1 MKKRFLS
8 GVLAFLLCPLFLSA
22 PAEATENPNISV
34 SAASCVLIN
43 AETGTIL
50 YEKNAHEQ
58 RAIASTTKI
67 MTALV
72 TIEAG
77 DLDKSFTVDSMAIRV
92 EGTSMGLQEGDIVTR
107 RALLYGMLLPSG
119 NDAANAAAVSVSG
132 TMDKFAQR
140 MNSYAKAIGMTES
153 NFVNPS
159 GLDADGHYSTAYDMA
174 LLARTALQNE
184 TFREICCQANAQ
196 LSFGNPPYQRWLHNS
211 NKLLWNYDGC
221 IGVKTGFTDNA
232 RRCLVSAA
240 ERDGVTL
247 ICVTLNAPNDWQ
259 DHTKLLD
266 YGFSAVENRQIE
278 LEQIPTVSVIGG
290 VKDCVAL
297 EPQEPLA
304 VSVTASQQVET
315 QICLEPFLYAGVEQG
330 EQAGKVLISV
340 DGAVIKEVA
349 LVTDS
354 SVEQCE
360 CRLGFWEGICQ
371 FFRQL
376 FG

>member
-1 MKKRFLS
+1 MKKRLLS
-8 GVLAFLLCPLFLSA
+8 GAVALLLCPLFLSA
-22 PAEATENPNISV
+22 PAEATENPAISV

-43 AETGTIL
+43 AETGTVL
-50 YEKNAHEQ
+50 YEKDAHQQ

-77 DLDKSFTVDSMAIRV
+77 DLDKSFTVDPMAIRV

-107 RALLYGMLLPSG
+107 RVLLYGMLLPSG

-132 TMDKFAQR
+132 TMDKFAER
-140 MNSYAKAIGMTES
+140 MNAYAKAIGMTES

-159 GLDADGHYSTAYDMA
+159 GLDAEGHYSTAYDMA
-174 LLARTALQNE
+174 LLAKTALQNE

-196 LSFGNPPYQRWLHNS
+196 LSFGNPPYLRWLHNS

-240 ERDGVTL
+240 ERDGITL
-247 ICVTLNAPNDWQ
+247 ICVTLNAPDDWQ
-259 DHTKLLD
+259 DHTKLLN
-266 YGFSAVENRQIE
+266 YGFSVVEKRE
-278 LEQIPTVSVIGG
+278 LQLDQIPTVSVIGG

-297 EPQEPLA
+297 EPQETLT
-304 VSVTASQQVET
+304 VSVPASQQVET
-315 QICLEPFLYAGVEQG
+315 EVCLEPFLYAGVEKG
-330 EQAGKVLISV
+330 EQAGKVIIWV
-340 DGAVIKEVA
+340 DGSFVKEIP
-349 LVTDS
+349 LVTS
-354 SVEQCE
+354 GPVEQGE
-360 CRLGFWEGICQ
+360 CRLGLWEGICQ